1 MAEDFRVLEGDD
13 GANVG
18 AGQPAAQTRNLGPGM
33 TLPNPFAGI
42 TDFGTKQVAVEVG
55 DGQFE
60 YRDEPITASE
70 WLGQNVDPS
79 NPIWQAVVN
88 HSSTSVTPLTD
99 ASGKRYFEIA
109 GKTGGPNRERYKQLY
124 VEQGDKLVPVGKG
137 QFFTGEHPDAML
149 QQFVGTAAGMFG
161 SALLPGVGSFI
172 GQALG
177 VSTQLGTAIANVAL
191 QVAQGRPLNDA
202 LITAGISFGAPQI
215 FNNPTVAKIAGDLAS
230 AAATGGDVGK
240 AAIKSVIGA
249 VGPDV
254 LDGIRP
260 TGDQVFDSGLASAVA
275 SAASAKLTGGD
286 ALQSAISGFTAGVQG
301 AARKEEAATQRAA
314 SGAGFVGDY
323 EDLSGAG
330 PADYVVG
337 ERDPNLT
344 QVGLKNNL
352 LGILQS
358 GLAELGQSLLS
369 AGREIGIAPQT
380 LTRAIDYLKV
390 IEQGGESLID
400 ADVRQQAA
408 NFTNKIYS
416 VASNPNAST
425 SDIARAV
432 VEATLENPLGSLTLV
447 SKELVQELPTLLIP
461 GKAVAMLGNF
471 ALNIAESAGAQ
482 ALQKIDEL
490 RKANPNMTNEEL
502 IAAARKDAGI
512 AGVVT
517 AAVSLIPGANTK
529 ALQPLIEGFNEF
541 LEEGLTTYLTTGDKN
556 KALGNAVLG
565 GVLGTKTT
573 GAIQTGEDVVAAAQQ
588 TLPSLGTIVV
598 KGTRLPLD
606 PLEVVPSTIDKT
618 AGGTKIPA
626 GTAQIPTDG
635 AQIPG
640 GMAPVTA
647 GGNVAVVVSTDPANN
662 TALVIDQNGKSQ
674 IVNGTDPSTGALVN
688 AGQSVTLGSDGQIKV
703 GGVTDGQISE
713 GGVVPAPQ
721 EKSVSPYSAN
731 VQATP
736 KIVAELLALKGLPS
750 SDRTI
755 EILLAGNPTVAQV
768 GQEIQMLANMRG
780 GVTPATAQQQQ
791 TGGTPTVK
799 TGQQTGPTVI
809 TQGGVQPEVAPTT
822 PIVTDGTIQG
832 TPSAIDLT
840 GGITRTNI
848 DTISPVDT
856 VSGIDTL
863 PFVDTVG
870 GGIDTTPAGIDT
882 IAAQDSLPFV
892 DTTPTVDTTPV
903 VDQNFPVTR
912 DDVITDDEIIRILGL
927 DKIDTTP
934 AEEVKKEPAE
944 EKKEPLTVVPKTV
957 YTPPPGVRVAEGE
970 ASAFPTRAA
979 LSEREGEDVY
989 GTPEEE
995 QEPVWNIRSLKL
1007 RKALRI

>member
-1 MAEDFRVLEGDD
+1 
-13 GANVG
+13 
-18 AGQPAAQTRNLGPGM
+18 
-33 TLPNPFAGI
+33 
-42 TDFGTKQVAVEVG
+42 
-55 DGQFE
+55 
-60 YRDEPITASE
+60 
-70 WLGQNVDPS
+70 
-79 NPIWQAVVN
+79 
-88 HSSTSVTPLTD
+88 
-99 ASGKRYFEIA
+99 
-109 GKTGGPNRERYKQLY
+109 
-124 VEQGDKLVPVGKG
+124 
-137 QFFTGEHPDAML
+137 
-149 QQFVGTAAGMFG
+149 
-161 SALLPGVGSFI
+161 
-172 GQALG
+172 
-177 VSTQLGTAIANVAL
+177 
-191 QVAQGRPLNDA
+191 
-202 LITAGISFGAPQI
+202 
-215 FNNPTVAKIAGDLAS
+215 
-230 AAATGGDVGK
+230 
-240 AAIKSVIGA
+240 
-249 VGPDV
+249 
-254 LDGIRP
+254 
-260 TGDQVFDSGLASAVA
+260 
-275 SAASAKLTGGD
+275 
-286 ALQSAISGFTAGVQG
+286 
-301 AARKEEAATQRAA
+301 
-314 SGAGFVGDY
+314 
-323 EDLSGAG
+323 
-330 PADYVVG
+330 
-337 ERDPNLT
+337 
-344 QVGLKNNL
+344 
-352 LGILQS
+352 
-358 GLAELGQSLLS
+358 
-369 AGREIGIAPQT
+369 
-380 LTRAIDYLKV
+380 
-390 IEQGGESLID
+390 
-400 ADVRQQAA
+400 
-408 NFTNKIYS
+408 
-416 VASNPNAST
+416 
-425 SDIARAV
+425 
-432 VEATLENPLGSLTLV
+432 
-447 SKELVQELPTLLIP
+447 
-461 GKAVAMLGNF
+461 
-471 ALNIAESAGAQ
+471 
-482 ALQKIDEL
+482 
-490 RKANPNMTNEEL
+490 
-502 IAAARKDAGI
+502 
-512 AGVVT
+512 
-517 AAVSLIPGANTK
+517 
-529 ALQPLIEGFNEF
+529 
-541 LEEGLTTYLTTGDKN
+541 
-556 KALGNAVLG
+556 
-565 GVLGTKTT
+565 
-573 GAIQTGEDVVAAAQQ
+573 
-588 TLPSLGTIVV
+588 
-598 KGTRLPLD
+598 
-606 PLEVVPSTIDKT
+606 
-618 AGGTKIPA
+618 
-626 GTAQIPTDG
+626 
-635 AQIPG
+635 
-640 GMAPVTA
+640 
-647 GGNVAVVVSTDPANN
+647 

-688 AGQSVTLGSDGQIKV
+688 AGQSVTLSSDGQIKV
-703 GGVTDGQISE
+703 GGVTDGQLSE

-736 KIVAELLALKGLPS
+736 QIVAELLALKGLPS
-750 SDRTI
+750 SNRTI

-768 GQEIQMLANMRG
+768 GQEIQTLANMRG